1 MSHPKGTGK
10 TLSLIKIHS
19 KETSEALGG
28 SLSKQM
34 TGTVVIATADMSLER
49 GTTQLQ
55 IHNVANAVK
64 WDISLSYARV

>member
-1 MSHPKGTGK
+1 MSHRKGTGK

-28 SLSKQM
+28 RLSKQM

-49 GTTQLQ
+49 GTAQLQ
-55 IHNVANAVK
+55 IHNVANTIK
-64 WDISLSYARV
+64 WDISLSHAKV